1 LVAITPLMPQT
12 VRSARGRAARVLEAL
27 ASAKHR
33 GYNGIGYGRSA
44 VLKALSWGPTMGA
57 SIEDVAQ
64 RAGVSI
70 ATVSRA
76 LRGLPNVSV
85 ATRQRVLDA
94 AAELRYCASPHAVG
108 LASGKTRTIAV
119 VMPFLS
125 RWAFGQALGGIE
137 SVLSASG
144 YDLLLYRV
152 GDAAT
157 RSRFIERKPLRRR
170 VDGIIAVYLPLTD
183 EGVDILADVPVPVV
197 LLGTSSDVRPS
208 VCIDDAGGAS
218 AAVQHLV
225 NLGHRRI
232 ALIGGDEDT
241 AQFAVPQNRREGYRR
256 SLVSNGVELDEALE
270 VPGNFTAAGGAAA
283 MAVLLGRADPPTAV
297 FAESDEMAMGAM
309 RTVGSAGLRV
319 PDDVSIVGFDDHELA
334 PLFDLTTVAQD
345 VVDQGIV
352 AATLLLDIVEDGR
365 PQEQPQGEPPRVAL
379 PTRLVIRR
387 STGRPAPGHER
398 RLRATSRRRSP

>member
-1 LVAITPLMPQT
+1 M
-12 VRSARGRAARVLEAL
+12 
-27 ASAKHR
+27 
-33 GYNGIGYGRSA
+33 
-44 VLKALSWGPTMGA
+44 
-57 SIEDVAQ
+57 
-64 RAGVSI
+64 
-70 ATVSRA
+70 
-76 LRGLPNVSV
+76 SV

-94 AAELRYCASPHAVG
+94 ATELRYCASPHAVG
-108 LASGKTRTIAV
+108 LASGKTRTVAV

-144 YDLLLYRV
+144 YDLLLYSA
-152 GDAAT
+152 GDSAS

-208 VCIDDAGGAS
+208 VCIDDAAGAS

-225 NLGHRRI
+225 NVGHRRI
-232 ALIGGDEDT
+232 ALIGGDEDA

-256 SLVSNGVELDEALE
+256 SLVSNGVELDHALE
-270 VPGNFTAAGGAAA
+270 VPGDFTAAGGEAA

-309 RTVGSAGLRV
+309 RTVGSAGLRI

-365 PQEQPQGEPPRVAL
+365 QQEQPQGEAPRVAV